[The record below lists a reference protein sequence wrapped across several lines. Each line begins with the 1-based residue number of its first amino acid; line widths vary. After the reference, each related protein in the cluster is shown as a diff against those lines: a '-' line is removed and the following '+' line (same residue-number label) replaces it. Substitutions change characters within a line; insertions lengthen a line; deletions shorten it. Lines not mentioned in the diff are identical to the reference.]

1 MCTNDCLIYD
11 TEYNVWYEAQTSG
24 QKPGPRSG
32 HAMARIG
39 NKIYVFGGASKF
51 QSTDQIRAQFAGCL
65 RRIYQQQQRR
75 QRTGLTGFPFCT
87 QAAAAPASSTI
98 SQSSTPRS

>member
-1 MCTNDCLIYD
+1 MRRESGDRMCTNDCLIYD

-51 QSTDQIRAQFAGCL
+51 QSTDL
-65 RRIYQQQQRR
+65 
-75 QRTGLTGFPFCT
+75 
-87 QAAAAPASSTI
+87 
-98 SQSSTPRS
+98 

>member
-51 QSTDQIRAQFAGCL
+51 QSTDLIRAQFAGCL
-65 RRIYQQQQRR
+65 CLIYQQQRGAN
-75 QRTGLTGFPFCT
+75 GLTGFPLCT
-87 QAAAAPASSTI
+87 QAAAAPASST
-98 SQSSTPRS
+98 T

>member
-51 QSTDQIRAQFAGCL
+51 QSTDLIRAQFAGCL
-65 RRIYQQQQRR
+65 CLIYQQQQWR
-75 QRTGLTGFPFCT
+75 QRLTGFLLCT

>member
-51 QSTDQIRAQFAGCL
+51 QSTDL
-65 RRIYQQQQRR
+65 
-75 QRTGLTGFPFCT
+75 
-87 QAAAAPASSTI
+87 
-98 SQSSTPRS
+98 

>member
-32 HAMARIG
+32 HAMARIA

-51 QSTDQIRAQFAGCL
+51 QSTDLIRAQFAGCHSL
-65 RRIYQQQQRR
+65 IYQQQQQR
-75 QRTGLTGFPFCT
+75 QRLTGFLLCT